1 MNDLESQL
9 WVNTLFRG
17 RQMAEFLAVK
27 KHLGIQSNTDVLRH
41 LVHKQA
47 RALRR
52 MHRLAQPSSSPSPA
66 PVPPAPLDREGHKE
80 AGREAGQAPTLPDA
94 QSPCFSCPLPDCDET
109 DPRCLYQIQQ
119 AEARAGSSYSA
130 DTPCA
135 TGSTRRG
142 SGDDRRTMA

>member
-1 MNDLESQL
+1 VSDLESEL

-52 MHRLAQPSSSPSPA
+52 LHRLSRPSSSPSPA
-66 PVPPAPLDREGHKE
+66 PAPPALLEPEGQE
-80 AGREAGQAPTLPDA
+80 DAGPPPTLPDA

-119 AEARAGSSYSA
+119 AEARASSSYSA
-130 DTPCA
+130 DTPCT

-142 SGDDRRTMA
+142 SGDDRRTIA